1 MAGAMDWLGCQ
12 LLDTKSGFKKILRYD
27 FPQIKIK
34 ETIQKSEDIEKN
46 ENFAVIVDMHQDIVI
61 PQHSE
66 RDKDVAGIPSAF
78 TNVT

>member
-1 MAGAMDWLGCQ
+1 L
-12 LLDTKSGFKKILRYD
+12 
-27 FPQIKIK
+27 IK
-34 ETIQKSEDIEKN
+34 ELKRLGIEKN
-46 ENFAVIVDMHQDIVI
+46 ETLACIVDMHQDIVI